1 MRDYQRVKT
10 CWIND
15 TTMENHERQTVER
28 FVNDL
33 CLYEKWLAHYLE
45 QGFEIA
51 PADELAYLKACNNE
65 EISENIST
73 PILA

>member
-1 MRDYQRVKT
+1 M
-10 CWIND
+10 I
-15 TTMENHERQTVER
+15 E
-28 FVNDL
+28 
-33 CLYEKWLAHYLE
+33 LYKKWLAYYLE

-65 EISENIST
+65 EIPT